1 VLLERVNNLAYQ
13 SEEDTL
19 PGKAAPKKNLSA
31 IKRTRQAEKHRLR
44 NKAVKT
50 AIKTVAKKVEA
61 AVSGKKKE
69 EAQKAFIE
77 AAEIISKAASKGVI
91 HKNTASRKISR
102 LARLA
107 NTVLKS
113 EAA

>member
-1 VLLERVNNLAYQ
+1 M
-13 SEEDTL
+13 
-19 PGKAAPKKNLSA
+19 PGKSAPKKNLSA
-31 IKRTRQAEKHRLR
+31 LKRARQAEKNRLR
-44 NKAVKT
+44 NRIVKT
-50 AIKTVAKKVEA
+50 AIKTITKKVEA
-61 AVSGKKKE
+61 AVNEKNKE
-69 EAQKAFIE
+69 AARKAFIE
-77 AAEIISKAASKGVI
+77 ATETISKAASKGVI

>member
-1 VLLERVNNLAYQ
+1 MPAK
-13 SEEDTL
+13 
-19 PGKAAPKKNLSA
+19 PAPKKNLSA
-31 IKRTRQAEKHRLR
+31 LKRARQAEKNRLR

-50 AIKTVAKKVEA
+50 EVRTASKKVET
-61 AVSGKKKE
+61 AVDKKDKE
-69 EAQKAFIE
+69 EARKAFLE
-77 AAEIISKAASKGVI
+77 ASEVISKAASKGII

-107 NTVLKS
+107 NTVLRP